1 MGRMVRFALGGVVAF
16 SRVPLRAA
24 ALAGLL
30 VSGLGLLAGASALWG
45 WVREGLPPRWSV
57 ALAIFGL
64 VSGAQLLFFGVL
76 GEYLGAVLDEVRA
89 RPHYV
94 VEERI
99 NL

>member
-1 MGRMVRFALGGVVAF
+1 VRFGLAGVVAF

-24 ALAGLL
+24 LVLGLVLAPAGAVVLAAALVRSLAAGLPVLGGAALAGL
-30 VSGLGLLAGASALWG
+30 V
-45 WVREGLPPRWSV
+45 V
-57 ALAIFGL
+57 ALSGVQL
-64 VSGAQLLFFGVL
+64 VAVGVL
-76 GEYLGAVLDEVRA
+76 GEYVGAVLDEVRA